1 MNNIEE
7 IKRLAS
13 PAPVPQGLAWHNENL
28 WMGSMTN
35 KTVHQIDPN
44 TGESIWETPAP
55 GTPFGITSVD
65 DELRVLC
72 GETEE
77 DFRIIR
83 RLIPNEG
90 FNSNF
95 NLPCPQDTGS
105 QLSFNGRQLHV
116 SQWYN
121 KVVLAIDDNGNVQK
135 SYESPHGIAG
145 QVIVDNR
152 IYLVTTDAEE
162 TNEYFLT
169 QVDLESDTANDIAK
183 IPFPARAL
191 AFDGKNFWT
200 NHRAADQIVCF
211 KRPD

>member
-1 MNNIEE
+1 M
-7 IKRLAS
+7 
-13 PAPVPQGLAWHNENL
+13 PQGLAWHNENL

-83 RLIPNEG
+83 RLVPNEG
-90 FNSNF
+90 FNTNF

-105 QLSFNGRQLHV
+105 QLHV

-121 KVVLAIDDNGNVQK
+121 KIVLSIDNNGNVQR

-169 QVDLESDTANDIAK
+169 QVDLESDTATDIAK

-211 KRPD
+211 KRPN

>member
-1 MNNIEE
+1 M
-7 IKRLAS
+7 
-13 PAPVPQGLAWHNENL
+13 PQGLAWHNENL

-121 KVVLAIDDNGNVQK
+121 KVVLSIDNNGNVQR

-211 KRPD
+211 KRPN

>member
-1 MNNIEE
+1 
-7 IKRLAS
+7 
-13 PAPVPQGLAWHNENL
+13 
-28 WMGSMTN
+28 MTN

-83 RLIPNEG
+83 RLVPNEG
-90 FNSNF
+90 FNTNF

-105 QLSFNGRQLHV
+105 QLSFDGRQLHV

-121 KVVLAIDDNGNVQK
+121 KIVLSIDNNGNVQR

-169 QVDLESDTANDIAK
+169 QVDLESDTATDIAK

-211 KRPD
+211 KRPN

>member
-1 MNNIEE
+1 M
-7 IKRLAS
+7 
-13 PAPVPQGLAWHNENL
+13 PQGLAWHNGNL

-44 TGESIWETPAP
+44 TGNSIWETAAP
-55 GTPFGITSVD
+55 GTPFGITSVGG
-65 DELRVLC
+65 ELRVLC

-83 RLIPNEG
+83 RLVPNEG

-121 KVVLAIDDNGNVQK
+121 QVVLAIDDNGNVQK

-145 QVIVDNR
+145 QVIIDKR
-152 IYLVTTDAEE
+152 IYLVTTDNEE

-169 QVDLESDTANDIAK
+169 RIDLESDTATDIAK

-191 AFDGKNFWT
+191 AFDGQNFWT
-200 NHRAADQIVCF
+200 NHRAADQIVSF

>member
-1 MNNIEE
+1 M
-7 IKRLAS
+7 
-13 PAPVPQGLAWHNENL
+13 PQGLAWHNGNL

-35 KTVHQIDPN
+35 KTIHQIDPN
-44 TGESIWETPAP
+44 TGDSIWETPAP
-55 GTPFGITSVD
+55 GTPFGITSVG

-83 RLIPNEG
+83 RLVPSEG

-121 KVVLAIDDNGNVQK
+121 KVVLAIDDYGNVQK

-145 QVIVDNR
+145 QVIIDKR
-152 IYLVTTDAEE
+152 IYLVTTDNEE

-169 QVDLESDTANDIAK
+169 RIDLESDNATDIAK

-191 AFDGKNFWT
+191 AFDGQNFWT
-200 NHRAADQIVCF
+200 NHRAADQIVSF

>member
-13 PAPVPQGLAWHNENL
+13 PAPMPQGLAWHNGNL

-35 KTVHQIDPN
+35 KTIHQIDPN
-44 TGESIWETPAP
+44 TGDSIWETPAP
-55 GTPFGITSVD
+55 GTPFGITSVG

-83 RLIPNEG
+83 RLVPSEG

-121 KVVLAIDDNGNVQK
+121 KVVLAIGDNGNVQK

-145 QVIVDNR
+145 QVIIDNR
-152 IYLVTTDAEE
+152 IYLVTTDNEE

-169 QVDLESDTANDIAK
+169 RIDLESDNATDIAK

-191 AFDGKNFWT
+191 AFDGQNFWT
-200 NHRAADQIVCF
+200 NHRAADQIVSF